1 MPKVSAA
8 RKEQKAS
15 NIGGSWDRPKLVV
28 APLVRRRLGK
38 QEKARVRRQLEGLR
52 KETH

>member
-15 NIGGSWDRPKLVV
+15 NVGGSWGRPKRVA

-38 QEKARVRRQLEGLR
+38 QEKARVHRQLKGLGG
-52 KETH
+52 